1 MRDGPA
7 ERRCGVSELRTMR
20 IEEPVR
26 LDAERLVALYAE
38 LGQVGAERVIALA
51 MEDIALHLVAV
62 KQAAQDRRREAF
74 DRGLEEIILLAGQ
87 VGMAALVRVARD
99 LKICAA
105 RRDRISQEAVL
116 ARLLRIGNRSL
127 TAVWDIADMRG

>member
-1 MRDGPA
+1 M
-7 ERRCGVSELRTMR
+7 SELRTMR

-116 ARLLRIGNRSL
+116 ARLLRIGDRSL

>member
-7 ERRCGVSELRTMR
+7 ERRCGVPELRMMR

-38 LGQVGAERVIALA
+38 LGQIGAERVIALA

-62 KQAAQDRRREAF
+62 KQATQENRREVF

-87 VGMAALVRVARD
+87 VGMATLVRVARD
-99 LKICAA
+99 LKICAE

-116 ARLLRIGNRSL
+116 ARLLRIGDRSL

>member
-1 MRDGPA
+1 M
-7 ERRCGVSELRTMR
+7 SELRKMR

-62 KQAAQDRRREAF
+62 KQAAQENRREVF

-99 LKICAA
+99 LKICAE

-116 ARLLRIGNRSL
+116 ARLLRIGDRSL

>member
-1 MRDGPA
+1 M
-7 ERRCGVSELRTMR
+7 SELRKMR

-62 KQAAQDRRREAF
+62 KQAAQETRREVF

-87 VGMAALVRVARD
+87 VGMASLVRVARD
-99 LKICAA
+99 LKICAE

-116 ARLLRIGNRSL
+116 ARLLRIGDRSL